1 MPSKVDLRKVESKL
15 HPSIDV
21 HIGDMAMVE
30 PQGVGER
37 FKTGFVGWEMGRF
50 VIFRLPSRL
59 DLREYL
65 YTGKLVIVRYLT
77 CGGEVCGFESE
88 VQGVNYKPQHLFF
101 VDYPEKVEVFNLRK
115 ENRVDTFLPAT
126 LIISDDVTMRG
137 SILNISKGG
146 ARIGISRKDYDAHPF
161 SIDQQFV
168 CNFQMLGQEAGES
181 TFLAV
186 VRTIIEEYDKAF
198 LGVEF
203 KEVADSLLQRIEE
216 YVKTFS
222 EYRGNVCAPRM

>member
-1 MPSKVDLRKVESKL
+1 MSRRFDPRKVESKH
-15 HPSIDV
+15 HPTIDV

-37 FKTGFVGWEMGRF
+37 FKTPFVGWEMGRY

-65 YTGKLVIVRYLT
+65 YAGKVVIVRYLT

-88 VQGVNYKPQHLFF
+88 VQGVCYKPQHLFF
-101 VDYPEKVEVFNLRK
+101 LDYPERVEVFNLRK

-126 LIISDDVTMRG
+126 LIVSDELSVRA

-161 SIDQQFV
+161 VIDQQFV
-168 CNFQMLGQEAGES
+168 CQFQMLGQEAGES
-181 TFLAV
+181 TFMGI
-186 VRTIIEEYDKAF
+186 VRTIIEEYDKVF

-203 KEVADSLLQRIEE
+203 KDISNGLLQRIDE

-222 EYRGNVCAPRM
+222 EYSAGVCPPSY